1 MADINV
7 KQLSKAIKIDL
18 DNLLAQ
24 MKSAGLSHQSETDI
38 VSTEDKK
45 VLLKFIK
52 DSKKDSKKTISLST
66 SSQKIA
72 KPNLSVTRINSPDNE
87 KKSNVKQDFAG
98 SIDFD
103 EAERKRLNAQNESA
117 EEEKKKAE
125 AKTKVVRKTKQES
138 QKKIPQNP
146 KKDKKTFKDS
156 SKEDQREQEGE
167 KFLAKNLENVQ
178 KFEKP
183 QEFIQREVRIPETI
197 VVSDLAKELSI
208 KSSDLIKSLM
218 NSGVMVTLNQAI
230 DQETAILV
238 VEELGHIGIPQEI
251 ESEEEK
257 ILEHIVYEGDEEL
270 RNPVVSVLGHV
281 DHGKT
286 SILDFIRKSSVAD
299 QEEGGI
305 TQGIGAYQ
313 VDHNNQ
319 TITFIDTP
327 GHAAFSEMR
336 ARGANSTDIVVL
348 VVAADDG
355 IKPQTV
361 EAIKHAKAA
370 KVPIIVAINK
380 CDLPEKNISKIKNE
394 MMQYELIAEDLSG
407 DTLFVEVS
415 AIKKINLDK
424 LKENI
429 LLQSEILDLKASY
442 SDKARG
448 VVIESKIDKG
458 KGPVSTILISN
469 GKLKRGDYFICG
481 DTWGKIRAMINY
493 EGKMVN
499 EAFPSMPIEIL
510 GMNSS
515 AYAGAEFMV
524 TKDENEAKELTEFRK
539 NNNNQNKVL
548 AKDKTTLFEEV
559 KDKDEL
565 NIIIKSDVQGSS
577 EALKMAINKIEHK
590 EVEAKI
596 ILSDIGMI
604 NETDVSLAKAS
615 NAILIGFNV
624 KPNREAKKLAE
635 EQKIDIKYFNIIYE
649 AIDHVEK
656 SLSGLLE
663 PDIKETILGS
673 AEIQKVFKV
682 STAGKIAGS
691 KVISGEIKSK
701 SKARIIR
708 DGVVVYSGEILT
720 IFREKNQV
728 KEVGSGLECGI
739 SIKDFIDFKEKDV
752 IESYLS
758 EEVQRSI

>member
-1 MADINV
+1 MDKDKKKTLTISSDL
-7 KQLSKAIKIDL
+7 KKKIDT
-18 DNLLAQ
+18 
-24 MKSAGLSHQSETDI
+24 SHIQ
-38 VSTEDKK
+38 
-45 VLLKFIK
+45 
-52 DSKKDSKKTISLST
+52 T
-66 SSQKIA
+66 SG
-72 KPNLSVTRINSPDNE
+72 
-87 KKSNVKQDFAG
+87 KKSFSV
-98 SIDFD
+98 
-103 EAERKRLNAQNESA
+103 
-117 EEEKKKAE
+117 EKKKTFRPNKPINKSSQAPNINNNLE
-125 AKTKVVRKTKQES
+125 AKKKNFTRKFIEQQATKEFIKKDNKPAGKSKLKLKGPVDKRDFKLTVSRALNVEEIEIKQRS
-138 QKKIPQNP
+138 LASVKRARL
-146 KKDKKTFKDS
+146 KDKKKSDSDEKKEFKKVI
-156 SKEDQREQEGE
+156 KEV
-167 KFLAKNLENVQ
+167 K
-178 KFEKP
+178 
-183 QEFIQREVRIPETI
+183 IPEQITI
-197 VVSDLAKELSI
+197 QELSNRMAE
-208 KSSDLIKSLM
+208 KSSDIIKFLFNM
-218 NSGVMVTLNQAI
+218 KVVATINHNI
-230 DQETAILV
+230 DKDTAEYIVKEFGHKPILEEKPSIETAK
-238 VEELGHIGIPQEI
+238 
-251 ESEEEK
+251 SKEK
-257 ILEHIVYEGDEEL
+257 FEGEVKT
-270 RNPVVSVLGHV
+270 RPPVVTIMGHV

-286 SILDFIRKSSVAD
+286 SLLDSLRDTNVVSG
-299 QEEGGI
+299 EHGGI
-305 TQGIGAYQ
+305 TQHIGAYQ
-313 VDHNNQ
+313 VKTEDNKV
-319 TITFIDTP
+319 ITFIDTP
-327 GHAAFSEMR
+327 GHAAFTEMR
-336 ARGANSTDIVVL
+336 ARGSKITDIVVL

-415 AIKKINLDK
+415 ALKKINLDK
-424 LKENI
+424 LKEII

-442 SDKARG
+442 SDKAKG

-481 DTWGKIRAMINY
+481 ETWGKIRAMINY
-493 EGKMVN
+493 EGKIVN
-499 EAFPSMPIEIL
+499 EALPSMPVEIL

-515 AYAGAEFMV
+515 AYAGAEFAV
-524 TKDENEAKELTEFRK
+524 TKDEDEAKELSEFRK
-539 NNNNQNKVL
+539 NSSSKNKTL
-548 AKDKTTLFEEV
+548 AKDKTTLFEDA
-559 KDKDEL
+559 KDKEEL

-577 EALKMAINKIEHK
+577 EALKMAIAKIEHK

-615 NAILIGFNV
+615 KAILIGFNV

-635 EQKIDIKYFNIIYE
+635 EQKVDIKYFNIIYE
-649 AIDHVEK
+649 ALDYVEK

-663 PDIKETILGS
+663 PEIKETVLGS

-691 KVISGEIKSK
+691 KVIAGEIKSK

-708 DGVVVYSGEILT
+708 DGVVVYNGEILS

-728 KEVGSGLECGI
+728 KEVGTGLECGI

-752 IESYLS
+752 IESYLA
-758 EEVQRSI
+758 EEVQRTI

>member
-1 MADINV
+1 MDKDKKKTLTISSDL
-7 KQLSKAIKIDL
+7 KKKIDTT
-18 DNLLAQ
+18 
-24 MKSAGLSHQSETDI
+24 SI
-38 VSTEDKK
+38 
-45 VLLKFIK
+45 
-52 DSKKDSKKTISLST
+52 ST
-66 SSQKIA
+66 SG
-72 KPNLSVTRINSPDNE
+72 
-87 KKSNVKQDFAG
+87 KKSFSV
-98 SIDFD
+98 
-103 EAERKRLNAQNESA
+103 
-117 EEEKKKAE
+117 EKKKPFRQN
-125 AKTKVVRKTKQES
+125 KTSNKPSSGPSFNNTNDNKKKSFARKFVEQQATKDF
-138 QKKIPQNP
+138 I
-146 KKDKKTFKDS
+146 KKDNKPAGKSKLKLKGPVDKRDFK
-156 SKEDQREQEGE
+156 
-167 KFLAKNLENVQ
+167 L
-178 KFEKP
+178 
-183 QEFIQREVRIPETI
+183 T
-197 VVSDLAKELSI
+197 VSRA
-208 KSSDLIKSLM
+208 
-218 NSGVMVTLNQAI
+218 LN
-230 DQETAILV
+230 
-238 VEELGHIGIPQEI
+238 VEEIEI
-251 ESEEEK
+251 KQRSLASVKRARLKEK
-257 ILEHIVYEGDEEL
+257 KKPEGDEKKEFKKVIREVKIPEQITIQEL
-270 RNPVVSVLGHV
+270 SNRMAEKSNDIIKFLFNMKVVATINHNIDKDTAEYIVKEFGHKPILEEAPSIETSKAKENFKGEVKNRPPVVTIMGHV

-286 SILDFIRKSSVAD
+286 SLLDSLRDTNVVSG
-299 QEEGGI
+299 EHGGI
-305 TQGIGAYQ
+305 TQHIGAYQ
-313 VDHNNQ
+313 VRTDDKKI
-319 TITFIDTP
+319 ITFIDTP
-327 GHAAFSEMR
+327 GHAAFTEMR
-336 ARGANSTDIVVL
+336 ARGSKITDIVVL

-407 DTLFVEVS
+407 ETLFVEVS
-415 AIKKINLDK
+415 ALKKMNLDK
-424 LKENI
+424 LKESI
-429 LLQSEILDLKASY
+429 LLQSEILDLKASF

-469 GKLKRGDYFICG
+469 GKLKRGDFFICG

-499 EAFPSMPIEIL
+499 EALPSMPVEIL

-515 AYAGAEFMV
+515 AYAGAEFFV
-524 TKDENEAKELTEFRK
+524 TENEDEAKKLSEFR
-539 NNNNQNKVL
+539 NNNTAQNKPL
-548 AKDKTTLFEEV
+548 AKDRTTLFEDV

-615 NAILIGFNV
+615 NAVLIGFNV

-635 EQKIDIKYFNIIYE
+635 EQKVDIKYFNIIYE
-649 AIDHVEK
+649 AIEHVEK

-663 PDIKETILGS
+663 PDIKETVLGS
-673 AEIQKVFKV
+673 AEIQKIFKV

-691 KVISGEIKSK
+691 KVLNGEIKSK

-708 DGVVVYSGEILT
+708 DGVVVYTGEILS
-720 IFREKNQV
+720 IYREKNQV
-728 KEVGSGLECGI
+728 KEVGTGLECGI

-752 IESYLS
+752 IESYLA
-758 EEVQRSI
+758 EEIKRSI

>member
-1 MADINV
+1 MDKDKKKTLTISSDLKKKIDTTSISTSGKKSFSVEKKKPFRPNKSFNKTSSLPKTDIN
-7 KQLSKAIKIDL
+7 
-18 DNLLAQ
+18 
-24 MKSAGLSHQSETDI
+24 SEN
-38 VSTEDKK
+38 KK
-45 VLLKFIK
+45 KNFARKFIEQQATK
-52 DSKKDSKKTISLST
+52 NFIKKDNKPAGKSKLKLKGPVDKRDFKLTVSRALNVEEIEIKQRSL
-66 SSQKIA
+66 A
-72 KPNLSVTRINSPDNE
+72 SVKRARLKE
-87 KKSNVKQDFAG
+87 KKKPEG
-98 SIDFD
+98 
-103 EAERKRLNAQNESA
+103 
-117 EEEKKKAE
+117 EEKKEFKKVIREVKIPEQITIQELSNRMAE
-125 AKTKVVRKTKQES
+125 KSNDIIKFLFNMKVVAT
-138 QKKIPQNP
+138 INHNID
-146 KKDKKTFKDS
+146 KDTAEYIVKEFGHKPILEEAPSIDTIK
-156 SKEDQREQEGE
+156 SKENLLGE
-167 KFLAKNLENVQ
+167 VKNR
-178 KFEKP
+178 P
-183 QEFIQREVRIPETI
+183 
-197 VVSDLAKELSI
+197 
-208 KSSDLIKSLM
+208 
-218 NSGVMVTLNQAI
+218 
-230 DQETAILV
+230 
-238 VEELGHIGIPQEI
+238 
-251 ESEEEK
+251 
-257 ILEHIVYEGDEEL
+257 
-270 RNPVVSVLGHV
+270 PVVTIMGHV

-286 SILDFIRKSSVAD
+286 SLLDSLRDANVVSG
-299 QEEGGI
+299 EHGGI
-305 TQGIGAYQ
+305 TQHIGAYQ
-313 VDHNNQ
+313 VKANNERL
-319 TITFIDTP
+319 ITFIDTP
-327 GHAAFSEMR
+327 GHAAFTEMR
-336 ARGANSTDIVVL
+336 ARGSKITDIVVL

-355 IKPQTV
+355 IKPQTI

-415 AIKKINLDK
+415 ALKKMNLDK
-424 LKENI
+424 LKESI

-442 SDKARG
+442 SDKAKG

-469 GKLKRGDYFICG
+469 GKLSRGDYFICG

-493 EGKMVN
+493 EGKTVN
-499 EAFPSMPIEIL
+499 EALPSMPVEIL

-524 TKDENEAKELTEFRK
+524 TKDENEAKELAEFRK
-539 NNNNQNKVL
+539 NNSAQNKVL
-548 AKDKTTLFEEV
+548 AKDKTTLFENTN
-559 KDKDEL
+559 DKDEL

-577 EALKMAINKIEHK
+577 EALKMAINKIEHN

-624 KPNREAKKLAE
+624 KPNREAKKLAD

-663 PDIKETILGS
+663 PDIKETVLGS
-673 AEIQKVFKV
+673 AEIQKIFKV

-708 DGVVVYSGEILT
+708 DGTVVYSGEISS

-728 KEVGSGLECGI
+728 KEVATGLECGI

-752 IESYLS
+752 IESYLA
-758 EEVQRSI
+758 EEIKRSI

>member
-1 MADINV
+1 MEKDKKKTLTISSNL
-7 KQLSKAIKIDL
+7 KKKIDTSSITSSGK
-18 DNLLAQ
+18 
-24 MKSAGLSHQSETDI
+24 KSFSVE
-38 VSTEDKK
+38 KK
-45 VLLKFIK
+45 KPFRQNKTFNKATQNPGVNTNPDLKKKNFARKFIEQQATK
-52 DSKKDSKKTISLST
+52 DFIKKDNKPAGKSKLKLKGPVDKRDFKLTVSRALNVEEIEIKQRSL
-66 SSQKIA
+66 A
-72 KPNLSVTRINSPDNE
+72 SVKRARLKE
-87 KKSNVKQDFAG
+87 KKKPDG
-98 SIDFD
+98 
-103 EAERKRLNAQNESA
+103 
-117 EEEKKKAE
+117 EEKKEFK
-125 AKTKVVRKTKQES
+125 KVIKEV
-138 QKKIPQNP
+138 KIP
-146 KKDKKTFKDS
+146 
-156 SKEDQREQEGE
+156 EQIT
-167 KFLAKNLENVQ
+167 
-178 KFEKP
+178 
-183 QEFIQREVRIPETI
+183 IQ
-197 VVSDLAKELSI
+197 ELSNRMAE
-208 KSSDLIKSLM
+208 KSSDIIKFLFNMKVVATINHNIDKDTAEYIVKEFGHKPILDEAPSMETIKSK
-218 NSGVMVTLNQAI
+218 
-230 DQETAILV
+230 
-238 VEELGHIGIPQEI
+238 
-251 ESEEEK
+251 EK
-257 ILEHIVYEGDEEL
+257 FEGEVKN
-270 RNPVVSVLGHV
+270 RPPVVTIMGHV

-286 SILDFIRKSSVAD
+286 SLLDSLRDSNVVSG
-299 QEEGGI
+299 EHGGI
-305 TQGIGAYQ
+305 TQHIGAYQ
-313 VDHNNQ
+313 VKMEDNRL
-319 TITFIDTP
+319 ITFIDTP
-327 GHAAFSEMR
+327 GHAAFTEMR
-336 ARGANSTDIVVL
+336 ARGSKITDIVVL

-415 AIKKINLDK
+415 ALKKLNLDK
-424 LKENI
+424 LKESI

-458 KGPVSTILISN
+458 KGPVSTILINN
-469 GKLKRGDYFICG
+469 GKLNRGDYFICG

-499 EAFPSMPIEIL
+499 EALPSMPVEIL

-524 TKDENEAKELTEFRK
+524 TADEDEAKKLSEIRK
-539 NNNNQNKVL
+539 DNSAQNKIL
-548 AKDKTTLFEEV
+548 AKDKTTLFDDV
-559 KDKDEL
+559 KEKDEL

-635 EQKIDIKYFNIIYE
+635 EQKVDIKYFNIIYE
-649 AIDHVEK
+649 AIDHVER

-663 PDIKETILGS
+663 PDIKETVLGS

-708 DGVVVYSGEILT
+708 DGVVVYNGEILS
-720 IFREKNQV
+720 IYREKNQV
-728 KEVGSGLECGI
+728 KEVGTGLECGI

-752 IESYLS
+752 IESYLA
-758 EEVQRSI
+758 EEIQRSI

>member
-1 MADINV
+1 MEKDKKKTLTISSNL
-7 KQLSKAIKIDL
+7 KKKIDTSSITSSGK
-18 DNLLAQ
+18 
-24 MKSAGLSHQSETDI
+24 KSFSVE
-38 VSTEDKK
+38 KK
-45 VLLKFIK
+45 KPFRQNKTFNKATQNPGVNTNSDLKKKNFARKFIEQQATK
-52 DSKKDSKKTISLST
+52 DFIKKDNKPAGKSKLKLKGPVDKRDFKLTVSRALNVEEIEIKQRSL
-66 SSQKIA
+66 A
-72 KPNLSVTRINSPDNE
+72 SVKRARLKE
-87 KKSNVKQDFAG
+87 KKKPDG
-98 SIDFD
+98 
-103 EAERKRLNAQNESA
+103 
-117 EEEKKKAE
+117 EEKKEFK
-125 AKTKVVRKTKQES
+125 KVIKEV
-138 QKKIPQNP
+138 KIP
-146 KKDKKTFKDS
+146 
-156 SKEDQREQEGE
+156 EQIT
-167 KFLAKNLENVQ
+167 
-178 KFEKP
+178 
-183 QEFIQREVRIPETI
+183 IQ
-197 VVSDLAKELSI
+197 ELSNRMAE
-208 KSSDLIKSLM
+208 KSSDIIKFLFNMKVVATINHNIDKDTAEYIVKEFGHKPILDEAPSMETIKSK
-218 NSGVMVTLNQAI
+218 
-230 DQETAILV
+230 
-238 VEELGHIGIPQEI
+238 
-251 ESEEEK
+251 EK
-257 ILEHIVYEGDEEL
+257 FEGEVKN
-270 RNPVVSVLGHV
+270 RPPVVTIMGHV

-286 SILDFIRKSSVAD
+286 SLLDSLRDSNVVSG
-299 QEEGGI
+299 EHGGI
-305 TQGIGAYQ
+305 TQHIGAYQ
-313 VDHNNQ
+313 VKMEDNRL
-319 TITFIDTP
+319 ITFIDTP
-327 GHAAFSEMR
+327 GHAAFTEMR
-336 ARGANSTDIVVL
+336 ARGSKITDIVVL

-361 EAIKHAKAA
+361 EAVKHAKAA

-415 AIKKINLDK
+415 ALKKLNLDK
-424 LKENI
+424 LKESI

-458 KGPVSTILISN
+458 KGPVSTILINN
-469 GKLKRGDYFICG
+469 GKLNRGDYFICG

-493 EGKMVN
+493 EGIMVN
-499 EAFPSMPIEIL
+499 EALPSMPVEIL

-524 TKDENEAKELTEFRK
+524 TADEDEAKKLSEIRK
-539 NNNNQNKVL
+539 DNSAQNKIL
-548 AKDKTTLFEEV
+548 AKDKTTLFEDV
-559 KDKDEL
+559 KEKDEL

-635 EQKIDIKYFNIIYE
+635 EQKVDIKYFNIIYE
-649 AIDHVEK
+649 AIDHVER

-663 PDIKETILGS
+663 PDIKETVLGS

-708 DGVVVYSGEILT
+708 DGVVVYNGEILS
-720 IFREKNQV
+720 IYREKNQV
-728 KEVGSGLECGI
+728 KEVGTGLECGI

-752 IESYLS
+752 IESYLA
-758 EEVQRSI
+758 EEIQRSI